1 MTPPLSQ
8 RPLAGMFRSLL
19 SALLCGVVYT
29 LLASP
34 AANLQDSATLAPIA
48 APAPALMI
56 ALLWRKPAR
65 DWFPYL
71 LAVFVAMLVVG
82 DRDSLPVQ
90 VDAGFALLNVVQIVA
105 CLWLGRRFVS
115 RDGQF
120 DGLYK
125 LGRFLALLPLLVV
138 ALVAALGATLAAD
151 VMPAGWWAEW
161 RTLLVGNGL
170 AILVLTP
177 TWLVWSQ
184 LHWRSLRGDR
194 PSVLG
199 AVAVVAVLLACAAC
213 DWSGEV
219 QRVLL
224 SLVLAGAAL
233 YGGMRSATL
242 VTSLAAVMAVLLT
255 LYDIG
260 PYRQEGLDSTWSLQ
274 VDLAGLAILTFFIAV
289 AMRERQALAARMEQM
304 RRFES
309 LGLMAGGIAHDFN
322 NVLGAAGGYAE
333 LAQEQLDPDAPAQ
346 RPLSEVVSAVRRG
359 RELTEQ
365 ILLAGRRGD
374 RQRSL
379 LDLREPVAEAVQL
392 ARPLCRAGVVIEFLP
407 PAQPLA
413 VQGHAGQLSRVALNL
428 IRNAS
433 QAARSRVVVSLHA
446 GEAPAEAPL
455 AGDLPQQQAVWL
467 EVVDDGSGIAP
478 QHLSRLFEP
487 FFTTRDGPGGKGTG
501 LGLAIVA
508 GIAIEHEGGVAVAS
522 DTRGTRFRLLLP
534 AATATAAATNRAPPA
549 PAPESTTS
557 TSRPNDDEVACGQ
570 GQCIFVVDDD
580 AGQRTLCAQWL
591 DALGYA
597 PIVFDDPLLALE
609 EFALEPLAVDLVI
622 TDLDMPQMQGDALI
636 VALREMRADLPVVL
650 CSGQPHVL
658 ELAATLGVAGL
669 GKPLER
675 SALRRAIMTAL
686 PDTEQGTP

>member
-1 MTPPLSQ
+1 MTPPIPH
-8 RPLAGMFRSLL
+8 RPLAAMFRSLL

-34 AANLQDSATLAPIA
+34 AANLQDSTTLAPIA

-105 CLWLGRRFVS
+105 CIWLGRRFVS

-125 LGRFLALLPLLVV
+125 LGRFVALLPLLVV
-138 ALVAALGATLAAD
+138 ALVAALGASLAAD

-194 PSVLG
+194 PSLLG
-199 AVAVVAVLLACAAC
+199 AAAVVGVLLACAAC

-255 LYDIG
+255 LYDMG

-333 LAQEQLDPDAPAQ
+333 LAQEQLDPAAPAQ

-379 LDLREPVAEAVQL
+379 LDLREPVAEAVRL
-392 ARPLCRAGVVIEFLP
+392 ARPLCRAGVVIEFQP

-522 DTRGTRFRLLLP
+522 DAGGTRFRLLLP
-534 AATATAAATNRAPPA
+534 AAAAADLPSPA
-549 PAPESTTS
+549 ATPEPTS
-557 TSRPNDDEVACGQ
+557 DADQLHDEQVASGQ

-636 VALREMRADLPVVL
+636 AALRELRADLPVVL
-650 CSGQPHVL
+650 CSGQAHVVD
-658 ELAATLGVAGL
+658 LARTLGVAGL
-669 GKPLER
+669 IKPLER
-675 SALRRAIMTAL
+675 AALRRAIMTAL